1 MDGTHRFNY
10 DHERTNITTFTYDEH
25 GKLLGVV
32 APSGETLTMQEYS
45 KYLADQQRQSDAEA
59 EASETTEESVDKPT
73 KEKEE

>member
-32 APSGETLTMQEYS
+32 APSGETLTMQEYN
-45 KYLADQQRQSDAEA
+45 KYRAEQQRQSEA
-59 EASETTEESVDKPT
+59 EPRETTEESAEEPT